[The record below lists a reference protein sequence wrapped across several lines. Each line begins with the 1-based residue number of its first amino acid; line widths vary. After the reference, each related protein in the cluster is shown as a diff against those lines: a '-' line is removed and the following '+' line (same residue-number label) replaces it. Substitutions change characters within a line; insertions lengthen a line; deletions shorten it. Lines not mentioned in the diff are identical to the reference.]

1 MAGAS
6 SGAVRAIRGDALIG
20 GRIVEDVLI
29 TYETK
34 GVGTIRAVGRAGRSA
49 LATRARRVNGL
60 IAPGYI
66 DMHLHG
72 AGGHDVLGAGGAES
86 LLVATRGGRSPER
99 EIVASLDRKSTRL
112 NSSHMSESRMPSSA

>member
-34 GVGTIRAVGRAGRSA
+34 GVGT
-49 LATRARRVNGL
+49 
-60 IAPGYI
+60 
-66 DMHLHG
+66 
-72 AGGHDVLGAGGAES
+72 
-86 LLVATRGGRSPER
+86 
-99 EIVASLDRKSTRL
+99 DRKSTRL
-112 NSSHMSESRMPSSA
+112 NSSHT

>member
-66 DMHLHG
+66 DTAMTSALNEEQRGKLATKIPLERFGTPADVAAAVVYLASDEAAYVTGQTLHVN
-72 AGGHDVLGAGGAES
+72 GGMVML
-86 LLVATRGGRSPER
+86 
-99 EIVASLDRKSTRL
+99 
-112 NSSHMSESRMPSSA
+112 

>member
-1 MAGAS
+1 MAGSS

-66 DMHLHG
+66 DTDMTTAIPAEAKDAMLKSIP
-72 AGGHDVLGAGGAES
+72 LGRTGRAEEIAA
-86 LLVATRGGRSPER
+86 LFAETREP
-99 EIVASLDRKSTRL
+99 
-112 NSSHMSESRMPSSA
+112 M